1 MGKRKKGSLF
11 GGHRHGT
18 RRHPMHKKQ
27 TFAELWHRDRRLRLL
42 YFGLDRLFLEIS
54 VGSTGS
60 SPRRAKTGFRERG
73 PKA

>member
-42 YFGLDRLFLEIS
+42 YFALDRLFLEVT
-54 VGSTGS
+54 VGSSGS
-60 SPRRAKTGFRERG
+60 LPRKAKKDFRE
-73 PKA
+73 PNSKA